1 MEVTAASVGLCYHT
15 FCLCRVQLLLY
26 FWNVSSSI
34 HYYSIHV
41 YLFSSCLNFDSREK
55 AQPLLGTSHA
65 SMLQAVSTGVLVAR
79 QWPVPDEMGHSWFV
93 KSKFRLVTVLTYLI
107 KNDPVSVRS
116 PYLAFDPSYTGECL
130 YGAHTWLLILVIL
143 GTPLMN
149 SHKVKNALITVS
161 SLERL
166 GEATCMCV

>member
-1 MEVTAASVGLCYHT
+1 MEVTAASVGLCYRT

-41 YLFSSCLNFDSREK
+41 YLFSSCLNFNSREK

-116 PYLAFDPSYTGECL
+116 PYLAFDPSYTGECVQSPYL
-130 YGAHTWLLILVIL
+130 AFDPSYTRDPPHEQ
-143 GTPLMN
+143 P
-149 SHKVKNALITVS
+149 
-161 SLERL
+161 
-166 GEATCMCV
+166 